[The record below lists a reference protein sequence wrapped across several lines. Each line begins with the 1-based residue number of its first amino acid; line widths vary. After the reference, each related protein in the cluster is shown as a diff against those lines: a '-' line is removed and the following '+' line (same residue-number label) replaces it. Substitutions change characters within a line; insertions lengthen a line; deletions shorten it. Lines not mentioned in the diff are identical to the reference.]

1 VAVPDGGCKPR
12 QRALTNK
19 ADPNCYFTAIRVC
32 NRQQADYFFKTIIFT
47 TSYSSMER
55 KIYNPIQKDEVVFL
69 KTAADTDG
77 DCTLVEVTLA
87 AGGGVGLHYHKTYSE
102 KFDCLEGEVQVQLGK
117 KLHSL
122 KPGESATAAPNINH
136 FFRNRS
142 GKPAKFRVE
151 LRPAS
156 RGFEESLQVGYGLA
170 SDGLCKPN
178 GFPKDKL
185 ALAWLFD
192 ISESN
197 LPGWMSVF
205 EFILR
210 RQAKK
215 ARAKGIDRQLTEK
228 YVRF

>member
-1 VAVPDGGCKPR
+1 
-12 QRALTNK
+12 
-19 ADPNCYFTAIRVC
+19 
-32 NRQQADYFFKTIIFT
+32 
-47 TSYSSMER
+47 MER
-55 KIYNPIQKDEVVFL
+55 KIYNPIQKDSVTFV
-69 KTAADTDG
+69 KTHADTNG
-77 DCTLVEVTLA
+77 EYTLVEVELA
-87 AGGGVGLHYHKTYSE
+87 NGGGVGLHYHKTYSE

-117 KLHSL
+117 KINTLQA
-122 KPGESATAAPNINH
+122 GESARAEPNINH
-136 FFRNRS
+136 LFRNRS
-142 GKPAKFRVE
+142 GKPCRFRVE

-156 RGFEESLQVGYGLA
+156 LGFEQSLQIGYGLA

-178 GFPKDKL
+178 GFPKDRM

-215 ARAKGIDRQLTEK
+215 ARQRGLDKELEK
-228 YVRF
+228 RYVKF